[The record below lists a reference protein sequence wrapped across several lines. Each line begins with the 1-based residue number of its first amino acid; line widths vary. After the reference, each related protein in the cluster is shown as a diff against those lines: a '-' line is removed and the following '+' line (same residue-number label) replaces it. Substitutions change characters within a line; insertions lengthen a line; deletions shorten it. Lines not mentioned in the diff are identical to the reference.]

1 VLTKVL
7 AGLALLEAAA
17 LVAYGAYEAV
27 QGVLVGATGPSEVSN
42 VPAITLQ
49 VVIFAVLGVGLAYVA
64 RGWWRCR
71 RWARAPFILA
81 QLIGLL
87 IGIPVAQ
94 TQGAAPRLAGI
105 AVTVVAAAG
114 VIMALMPQVTR
125 ALQAKPDQSA
135 GS

>member
-1 VLTKVL
+1 MLTRVL

-27 QGVLVGATGPSEVSN
+27 QGVLVGATGPSEVST
-42 VPAITLQ
+42 VPAIILQ
-49 VVIFAVLGVGLAYVA
+49 VVIFAVMGVGLACVA
-64 RGWWRCR
+64 RGWWRRR
-71 RWARAPFILA
+71 RWARAPFVLA

-87 IGIPVAQ
+87 IGIPIAQ

-105 AVTVVAAAG
+105 AVTVLAAAG
-114 VIMALMPQVTR
+114 VLMALMPQVTR
-125 ALQAKPDQSA
+125 ALQARPDQSA